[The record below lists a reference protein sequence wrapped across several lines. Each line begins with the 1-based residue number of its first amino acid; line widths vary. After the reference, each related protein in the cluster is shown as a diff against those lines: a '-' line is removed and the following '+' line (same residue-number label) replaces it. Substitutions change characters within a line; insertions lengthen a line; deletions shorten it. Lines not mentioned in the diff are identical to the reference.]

1 MRTSPRVSHRLRLTP
16 FLDNLEPRALLSG
29 MHPVAAEVSM
39 MGRALRR
46 PAVVTQLPGANPITA
61 STVPANGDVNPYG
74 TAFVPNGFPGGGPL
88 NPGDL
93 LVSNFNNSA
102 NLQGTGTT
110 IVKVS
115 PNGTQ
120 SLFFQGPSGLGLTTA
135 LGVLR
140 SGYVLVGNVPT
151 TDGTSATVQ
160 QGSLLILDRFG
171 HEVANLT
178 NSTFLNGPWDL
189 TVNDR
194 GNNPQVFVSN
204 VLSGTVTRIDLR
216 VTHHGQQI
224 QVRDMVQV
232 ASGYTHRTD
241 PAALVVG
248 PTGLAF
254 DPARNILY
262 IASTGDNAIFGIHGA
277 STTRRDQGMGHL
289 VYRDDAH
296 LRGPLGLV
304 LAPNGNLITSN
315 GDAVNPDPNNIQNS
329 ELIEFTRHGQFVG
342 QFQVDPAAGGA
353 FGIAMRNV
361 GRNAILAAVN
371 DVTSTVT
378 LYQVRR

>member
-1 MRTSPRVSHRLRLTP
+1 MRTSPRVSHRLRLSP
-16 FLDNLEPRALLSG
+16 SLDNLEPRALLSG

-39 MGRALRR
+39 MRHAPRH
-46 PAVVTQLPGANPITA
+46 PAVVTQLPGANPVTA

-74 TAFVPNGFPGGGPL
+74 TAFVPNGFPRGGPL

-102 NLQGTGTT
+102 NQQGTGTT

-120 SLFFQGPSGLGLTTA
+120 SLFFQGSSGLGLTTA

-171 HEVANLT
+171 HQVANLT

-216 VTHHGQQI
+216 ITHHGQQI
-224 QVRDMVQV
+224 QVRDMVQI
-232 ASGYTHRTD
+232 ASGYMHRTD

-254 DPARNILY
+254 DPARNVLY
-262 IASTGDNAIFGIHGA
+262 VASTGDNAIYAIPNA
-277 STTRRDQGMGHL
+277 SRTQRDMGTGRL
-289 VYRDDAH
+289 IYQDNAH

-304 LAPNGNLITSN
+304 LAPNGDLITSN
-315 GDAVNPDPNNIQNS
+315 GDAVNADPNNVQNS
-329 ELIEFTRHGQFVG
+329 ELVEFTPRGQFVG
-342 QFQVDPAAGGA
+342 QFQVDPGAGGA

-361 GRNAILAAVN
+361 GRNAILAAVD